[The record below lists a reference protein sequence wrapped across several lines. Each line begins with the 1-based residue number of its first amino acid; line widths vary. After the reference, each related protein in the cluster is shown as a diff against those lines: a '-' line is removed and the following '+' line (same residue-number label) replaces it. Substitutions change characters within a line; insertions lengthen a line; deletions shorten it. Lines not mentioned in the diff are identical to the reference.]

1 MVNERAAAK
10 PKKVRLDLINKHAE
24 FVKIVQAECVTRIYD
39 KKKIEERL
47 NCRGDQA
54 ATLITLAQLADAQQ
68 PTHKTTK

>member
-1 MVNERAAAK
+1 MTNEV
-10 PKKVRLDLINKHAE
+10 KKQKRVRLDLINKHAE
-24 FVKIVQAECVTRIYD
+24 FVKIVQQECAVRSYD

-68 PTHKTTK
+68 PTHKATK